1 LSCTGAKNLMR
12 MTGRKDKNM
21 SDTPRTEQACGF
33 CDLDTAVP
41 ADFARELERDLNA
54 KDQQLSALRL
64 VCGTTDGNKFETA
77 LDRAN
82 ARIAELEKDKARLD
96 WLEAA
101 PKSNTVCS
109 FNKWYGGND
118 TYRQAID
125 AAMKGTQ

>member
-12 MTGRKDKNM
+12 MAGRKDKNM
-21 SDTPRTEQACGF
+21 SDTPRTNDIF
-33 CDLDTAVP
+33 RRWTKDLFD
-41 ADFARELERDLNA
+41 EISQLERDLNA

-64 VCGTTDGNKFETA
+64 VCGTTDANKFETA